1 MSMGRAL
8 CHADGVNARLEPSRY
23 GASVRVLIDSRAMH
37 ASCTFS
43 CTVALVALLA
53 AGPRAAPGAA
63 HRVIFDTD
71 FALPPQDDGL
81 ALALALNSPELDI
94 VGITTVAGNFNLA
107 RANADVLRM
116 LEITRHGSIP
126 VHAGARRPLVHVKDD
141 FAATQHGTWWSD
153 EPPPAPPGGFARKA
167 LESETAVDFMI
178 RTVMANRGQIDIIAL
193 GPLTNVAMAIRK
205 EPAFASA
212 VKRTVIM
219 GGAIA
224 ALPDG
229 AGNITPNAEFNF
241 WVDPEAARIVLR
253 SGIPIELS
261 TLNVSRKTALTK
273 RWYDRLVA
281 VDTPLTQMIRSR
293 MDQVFVTT
301 PNRALLMFDEV
312 AVASL
317 IDPTLV
323 KTEQLVVD
331 VDIDH
336 GINYGVSVGGRT
348 PWPGAEGARTVAVQ
362 HDLDWD
368 RFITMFIERVTKR
381 LD

>member
-1 MSMGRAL
+1 MLA
-8 CHADGVNARLEPSRY
+8 ARSL
-23 GASVRVLIDSRAMH
+23 ACAIVLA
-37 ASCTFS
+37 
-43 CTVALVALLA
+43 ALLA
-53 AGPRAAPGAA
+53 GGSGAGADAA

-81 ALALALNSPELDI
+81 ALALALNSPEIDI
-94 VGITTVAGNFNLA
+94 VGITTVAGNFNLM

-116 LEITRHGSIP
+116 LEITHRENVP

-141 FAATQHGTWWSD
+141 FAATHYGSWWSD
-153 EPPPAPPGGFARKA
+153 DPPPAPPGGFAKKT
-167 LESETAVDFMI
+167 LEAETAVDFMV
-178 RTVMANRGQIDIIAL
+178 RSVLANRGQIEIIAL
-193 GPLTNVAMAIRK
+193 GPLTNVAMAIQK
-205 EPAFASA
+205 QPAFASA
-212 VKRTVIM
+212 VKRMVIM

-224 ALPDG
+224 ALADG

-281 VDTPLTQMIRSR
+281 TETPLTQLIKSR
-293 MDQVFVTT
+293 TDQLFAAT
-301 PNRALLMFDEV
+301 PNRSLLMFDEV

-323 KTEQLVVD
+323 KTEPMVVD

-336 GINYGVSVGGRT
+336 GINYGVSVGGKT
-348 PWPGAEGARTVAVQ
+348 PWPGAEGAPTVAVQ

-381 LD
+381 PD

>member
-1 MSMGRAL
+1 MHLA
-8 CHADGVNARLEPSRY
+8 
-23 GASVRVLIDSRAMH
+23 RVLA
-37 ASCTFS
+37 CVT
-43 CTVALVALLA
+43 LLFAPSA
-53 AGPRAAPGAA
+53 AGTGSAAIAI

-81 ALALALNSPELDI
+81 ALALALNSRELDI
-94 VGITTVAGNFNLA
+94 LGITTVAGNFNVA

-116 LEITRHGSIP
+116 LEITHHENIP
-126 VHAGARRPLVHVKDD
+126 VHAGAMRPLVHVKDG
-141 FAATQHGTWWSD
+141 FAVTHHGSWWSD
-153 EPPPAPPGGFARKA
+153 DPPPAPPGGFAKKP
-167 LESETAVDFMI
+167 LEAETAADFMV
-178 RTVMANRGQIDIIAL
+178 RTVMANRGLIEIIAL
-193 GPLTNVAMAIRK
+193 GPLTNVAMAIQRQ
-205 EPAFASA
+205 PAFASA
-212 VKRTVIM
+212 VKRMVIM

-261 TLNVSRKTALTK
+261 ALNVSRKTALTK

-281 VDTPLTQMIRSR
+281 AQTPMTQLIKSLMEQTFIA
-293 MDQVFVTT
+293 T
-301 PNRALLMFDEV
+301 PNRTMLMFDEV

-323 KTEQLVVD
+323 KTERMFVD

-336 GINYGVSVGGRT
+336 GINYGVSVGGKS
-348 PWPGAEGARTVAVQ
+348 PWPGAESARTVSVQ
-362 HDLDWD
+362 YDLDWD
-368 RFITMFIERVTKR
+368 RFITMFIDRVAKGQGQ
-381 LD
+381 

>member
-1 MSMGRAL
+1 MLA
-8 CHADGVNARLEPSRY
+8 ARTL
-23 GASVRVLIDSRAMH
+23 ACATVL
-37 ASCTFS
+37 FG
-43 CTVALVALLA
+43 LLA
-53 AGPRAAPGAA
+53 AGIRAAPDAT

-81 ALALALNSPELDI
+81 ALALALNSPEIDI

-107 RANADVLRM
+107 HANADVLRM
-116 LEITRHGSIP
+116 LEITHRENIP

-153 EPPPAPPGGFARKA
+153 DPPPAPPGGFAKKA
-167 LESETAVDFMI
+167 LEAETAVDFMV
-178 RTVMANRGQIDIIAL
+178 RTVMSNRGQIEIIAL
-193 GPLTNVAMAIRK
+193 GPLTNVAMAIHK
-205 EPAFASA
+205 QPAFASA
-212 VKRTVIM
+212 VKRMVIM

-261 TLNVSRKTALTK
+261 ALNVSRKTALTK

-281 VDTPLTQMIRSR
+281 TQTPLTQLIKSR
-293 MDQVFVTT
+293 MDQTFVTT
-301 PNRALLMFDEV
+301 PNRSLLMFDEV
-312 AVASL
+312 AVASFV
-317 IDPTLV
+317 DPTLV
-323 KTEQLVVD
+323 KTDQMVVD

-336 GINYGVSVGGRT
+336 GINYGVSVGGKT

-362 HDLDWD
+362 HDLDWN
-368 RFITMFIERVTKR
+368 RFITMFIERVAR
-381 LD
+381 PPG